1 MTEAPRQLLSLNS
14 FTLISIFPTDLKILK
29 SHFNEPLKGMEAVC
43 FPQRQRGLG
52 TSVFP
57 QVCGHMNDKTVV
69 LSSVFI

>member
-1 MTEAPRQLLSLNS
+1 MTGAPSVTQLKQLY
-14 FTLISIFPTDLKILK
+14 TDF
-29 SHFNEPLKGMEAVC
+29 HHPNFNEPLKGMEAVC
-43 FPQRQRGLG
+43 FPQRGLG